1 MRIMIIKANVERTF
15 IVYCH
20 TNKINGKKYIG
31 ITCQDPETRWGYCG
45 NCYKQ
50 SQPYFAA
57 AIKKYGWDNFSHEIL
72 FEGLTALEAN
82 DKEIEL
88 IAYYHTYIGDPECC
102 GYNLTRGGLGGVKYL
117 TEEDRRAAINKSS
130 RESKKAWREA
140 IRLDAATDEAYRTK
154 ECLRSKQRA
163 KDPLQ
168 YRKMLDK
175 NNRNVAKYKQDPIKK
190 EKITNAKRQVQQDV
204 KRIRA
209 ELKSLCQQ
217 DNSLFT
223 EEQRHLIFDFK
234 ADRKSYVC
242 TSKKQLSAILQ
253 QINNN
258 REEL

>member
-1 MRIMIIKANVERTF
+1 MTKDSTNRNFV
-15 IVYCH
+15 VYCH
-20 TNKINGKKYIG
+20 TNRINNKKYVG
-31 ITCQDPETRWGYCG
+31 ITCQEPDIRWGYKG
-45 NCYKQ
+45 NNYKQ
-50 SQPYFAA
+50 SQPYFAE
-57 AIKKYGWDNFSHEIL
+57 AIKKYSWDGFTHEIL
-72 FEGLTALEAN
+72 FEGLTAQEAN

-88 IAYYHTYIGDPECC
+88 IAFYHTYVGDPECW
-102 GYNLTRGGLGGVKYL
+102 GYNLTRGGFGGVKYL
-117 TEEDRRAAINKSS
+117 TEEERRAAINKSS
-130 RESKKAWREA
+130 RESKKAWRET
-140 IRLDAATDEAYRTK
+140 IKLDAAADEAYRIK
-154 ECLRSKQRA
+154 ECLHSKQRA

-190 EKITNAKRQVQQDV
+190 EKINNAKRQVQQDV

-209 ELKSLCQQ
+209 ELKALYQQ

-223 EEQRHLIFDFK
+223 EKQRHLIFDFK

-253 QINNN
+253 QINDN